1 MTQMYRLFIADQ
13 FPEPSINP
21 SNALVMGIGTST
33 GRAQANAA
41 SRNFLSFYFE
51 NFATSGD
58 NRGMYLRQYLSGA
71 GSGGEAAR
79 IYSTINNVAADTAHG
94 AHISLNFADTGTVT
108 GLGVAMRAT
117 LHIANQATQ
126 AGTLSAIQ
134 AEIWS
139 DGATSDPAG
148 SLLSFFRVVNGGNA
162 TGAADVDDDAFLF
175 NLSGFTAGAAKM
187 FATGLTAA
195 TVNAATTASLKI
207 RVGSTTYYIPLATAI
222 A

>member
-1 MTQMYRLFIADQ
+1 
-13 FPEPSINP
+13 
-21 SNALVMGIGTST
+21 MGVGTST
-33 GRAQANAA
+33 SRAQANAA

-79 IYSTINNVAADTAHG
+79 IFNTVNNVAAGTAHG
-94 AHISLNFADTGTVT
+94 AHISLSFADTGTVT

-126 AGTLSAIQ
+126 AGTMAAIQ
-134 AEIWS
+134 AEINS

-148 SLLSFFRVVNGGNA
+148 SQLSYIRVVNGGNT
-162 TGAADVDDDAFLF
+162 TGGADVDDDAYLF
-175 NLSGFTAGAAKM
+175 DIQGHTI
-187 FATGLTAA
+187 ATGNMVAA
-195 TVNAATTASLKI
+195 SATEANYSHSI
-207 RVGSTTYYIPLATAI
+207 RARVGSTVVYLMCASAEG
-222 A
+222 